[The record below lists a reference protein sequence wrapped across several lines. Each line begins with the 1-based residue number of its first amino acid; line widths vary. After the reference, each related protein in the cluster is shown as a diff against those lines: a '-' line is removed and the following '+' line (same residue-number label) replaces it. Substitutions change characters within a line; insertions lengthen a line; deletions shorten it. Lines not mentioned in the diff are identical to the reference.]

1 MGVPKIQLSS
11 AETELMQNASVILTK
26 NSVLQKIK
34 MLLEEVQEQQLDFV
48 SQHDLDKTGFF
59 LVPPKISKG
68 ENYSG
73 LPYLIQDYPRITS
86 AKNIFFIRNMFWWG
100 NFFSSTL
107 HLSGIYKEQFKE
119 NIERSF
125 PLMKD
130 FFIGI
135 NPDPWVHH
143 FEEINYKKIDSL
155 TKKEFKNA
163 CEQFNYLKIASKWPL
178 NQWQES
184 SINLNK
190 TWKFF
195 LRICGLIS

>member
-48 SQHDLDKTGFF
+48 SQHNLDKTGFF

-107 HLSGIYKEQFKE
+107 QFLNPFE
-119 NIERSF
+119 SLPYRGRFRGGRSSHSTTV
-125 PLMKD
+125 L
-130 FFIGI
+130 
-135 NPDPWVHH
+135 
-143 FEEINYKKIDSL
+143 
-155 TKKEFKNA
+155 
-163 CEQFNYLKIASKWPL
+163 
-178 NQWQES
+178 
-184 SINLNK
+184 
-190 TWKFF
+190 
-195 LRICGLIS
+195 